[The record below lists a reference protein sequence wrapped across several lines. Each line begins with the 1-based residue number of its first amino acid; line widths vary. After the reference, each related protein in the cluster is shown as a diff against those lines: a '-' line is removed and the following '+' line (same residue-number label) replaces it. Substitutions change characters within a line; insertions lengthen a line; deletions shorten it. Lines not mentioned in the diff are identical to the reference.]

1 MTTDY
6 DARKWNEQKNL
17 LQNMYPV
24 LTDSDLRFKD
34 GKMHAVLHNVQM
46 KLGKTKDELSTIIST
61 LK

>member
-1 MTTDY
+1 MTSEY
-6 DARKWNEQKNL
+6 EAREWNAQKNL

-34 GKMHAVLHNVQM
+34 GKMNAVLLNLRM
-46 KLGKTKDELSTIIST
+46 KLGKTKDELFNIIST